1 MKSLRASDIMIRPVV
16 SARKNASARD
26 VALQVLTGLYSG
38 MPVTDETGKVIGVIT
53 ELDLLEAV
61 LKGKELVRITAGDIM
76 SKEVITANE
85 ATTAKELIKI
95 MAEKSIVRL
104 PITNKEGKLV
114 GIVARCD
121 LLKSYIEPEFVTYM

>member
-1 MKSLRASDIMIRPVV
+1 MKNLRASDIMIRPVV

-38 MPVTDETGKVIGVIT
+38 MPVTDETGRVIGVIT